1 MEFGDGIRH
10 PLLQTAI
17 GVGEATI
24 RQACGREP
32 KLEILVDLERF
43 KDGREAFRIILR
55 GPESAAGFFMLMRNY
70 FDSGALRRAAENAWL
85 RRVRSDRPA
94 RSPFFDASS
103 N

>member
-32 KLEILVDLERF
+32 NLEIVVDLARF
-43 KDGREAFRIILR
+43 EDGREAFRIILR
-55 GPESAAGFFMLMRNY
+55 GPESAAGFFLLMRNY

-85 RRVRSDRPA
+85 RRVRSGETA
-94 RSPFFDASS
+94 HSSSFDASS